1 MAIRLRHQILVRDSY
16 FILIKFDSDN
26 TDISVRTPRSRRS
39 NIIFCEFRAF
49 LIGVGRTQKKKGKE
63 RKEETYFLAFVIIV
77 HKEKICLTVKYKK
90 S

>member
-1 MAIRLRHQILVRDSY
+1 MAMRLRHQILVRGSY

-39 NIIFCEFRAF
+39 NIVFCEFRAF

-63 RKEETYFLAFVIIV
+63 RKG
-77 HKEKICLTVKYKK
+77 KERKGKKKLISSLLLLLYIKKK
-90 S
+90 SV